1 MAFKFNISSITIK
14 STLQIYIYICYKI
27 FFKCRKDIL
36 AFQPSYLGQL
46 QQLGFFFF
54 ALGVN
59 N

>member
-1 MAFKFNISSITIK
+1 M
-14 STLQIYIYICYKI
+14 YIYANKI

-46 QQLGFFFF
+46 EQLGFFLFFF